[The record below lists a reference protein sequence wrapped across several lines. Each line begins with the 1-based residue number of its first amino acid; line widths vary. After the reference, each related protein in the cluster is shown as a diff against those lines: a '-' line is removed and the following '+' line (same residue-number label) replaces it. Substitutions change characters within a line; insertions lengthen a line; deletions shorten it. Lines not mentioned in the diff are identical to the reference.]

1 MTTIWSH
8 ESGAEGAPLLVTIH
22 GAMDRSAS
30 MVKLSRLL
38 DQEFRVLRYDRRGYG
53 RSKPHDGP
61 FTMHDQVDD
70 LMELMGDRRAVLF
83 GHSFGGDVALAAA
96 ERSPGLV
103 RAVAVYETPLSWLDW
118 WPGSTRSWPP
128 GQDPAV
134 AAEGFMRRMIG
145 DERWDALPARSRTE
159 RLEEGAALTMEL
171 ADLAAHPPWSSEN
184 ITMPFAAMYGG
195 ATVNHHRTG
204 AVYLAER
211 IPGTVRDDGFDG
223 SAIPIAAAGHNGP
236 YTDPRPVADVLRSL
250 ARVAAAR
257 EV

>member
-1 MTTIWSH
+1 MTGIWSH
-8 ESGAEGAPLLVTIH
+8 ESGLQGAPLLVTIH

-38 DQEFRVLRYDRRGYG
+38 DHEFRVLRYDRRGYG

-70 LMELMGDRRAVLF
+70 LMELVAGRRAILF

-96 ERSPGLV
+96 DRYPGLV

-118 WPGSTRSWPP
+118 WPGSTKSWPP

-145 DERWDALPARSRTE
+145 DERWEALPAKSRAE
-159 RLEEGAALTMEL
+159 RMDEGVALTAEL
-171 ADLAAHPPWSSEN
+171 ADLSAHAPWSFER
-184 ITMPFAAMYGG
+184 ITMPFVAMYGG
-195 ATVNHHRTG
+195 ATGNHHRTG
-204 AVYLAER
+204 AIYLAEH
-211 IPGTVRDDGFDG
+211 IPGTVSDGAFDG
-223 SAIPIAAAGHNGP
+223 AAVPIADAFHNGP
-236 YTDPRPVADVLRSL
+236 YTHPRPVADVLRALTKL
-250 ARVAAAR
+250 AD
-257 EV
+257 